1 MALDTNSVNRI
12 FGAARARDISK
23 VEELWIALQSHEGA
37 VEELQTFLNIAQEV
51 AGRGDKDKAAELLLL
66 LKDDLAKAGKHDEL
80 FELLRTAV
88 RYSHRVRDVRG
99 ELVTQYRRKYGERP
113 GLEAILSRVD
123 LAGEGRVDEAV
134 AQLDQAFY
142 FQEGDY
148 VFHGRGWG
156 IGRVVECHP
165 EVGEFVIDFARR
177 RGQRMEAGMAMSAL
191 ERRTEDDLDVLLWT
205 DKDSVRAMAE
215 ADALALLKAALNA
228 SGGKLQARDLKSK
241 LADVLDK
248 SGWTKFWSKA
258 RKLAKDDPTIE
269 VGPAP
274 RSVISFRSEPL
285 SRTDEVEQA
294 IERAHEF
301 TDRLAIARRELNAER
316 SGGGEPP
323 SWLAKALELL
333 TQNHGKKGTDA
344 QRAAQIELTLF
355 RLEVVAQWPKLLP
368 ELEAVDPDTGEPR
381 QAHEVPAVIAAFD
394 GLVGDALP
402 PVLAAISIA
411 EYRRQAI
418 RLAAKLLGEQASAAL
433 SAVLLDPAPQSWETA
448 SAELEAIGRLDLV
461 EHAVEQVLI
470 RPHDYPEALAAL
482 TRARLANGKKEVAA
496 GRSDSEL
503 LVKALQVFDQVNLQF
518 KGTQD
523 RRRKMSLKPTVEALR
538 SLISEKNQR
547 VLKNVIGEGTEGD
560 VRRVL
565 QIVRQSPTLTPTIK
579 RSTEKFV
586 ALRFPE
592 LLATVATTRRGDD
605 REDDVL
611 YSTAEGVRR
620 RERELT
626 EIMEVKMPEITVEIG
641 KALEFGDISEN
652 AELDAARERQQ
663 RLAEQAKRIQDDLER
678 VRVIQ
683 LENVDT
689 DEVRIGTRVVVE
701 NLEAH
706 EEETYSI
713 LGPWD
718 LDEEDPSI
726 ISHLSALAVGLLGS
740 RVGAEVTVQLPT
752 GDTAKYLVKAIERVV
767 LQET

>member
-1 MALDTNSVNRI
+1 MALDTNAVNRI

-23 VEELWIALQSHEGA
+23 VEELWIDLQSHEGA
-37 VEELQTFLNIAQEV
+37 VGELQTFLNVAQEV

-99 ELVTQYRRKYGERP
+99 ELVTQYRRKYGERA

-123 LAGEGRVDEAV
+123 LAGEGRVDDAV

-142 FQEGDY
+142 FQEGDF

-165 EVGEFVIDFARR
+165 EAGEFVVDFARR

-191 ERRTEDDLDVLLWT
+191 ERRSKNDLDVLLWT
-205 DKDSVRAMAE
+205 DKDAVRTMAE
-215 ADALALLKAALNA
+215 EDALGLLKAALNA
-228 SGGKLQARDLKSK
+228 AGGKLQARDLKGK

-248 SGWTKFWSKA
+248 TSWTKFWNKA

-269 VGPAP
+269 VGAAP
-274 RSVISFRSEPL
+274 RSLISFRSEPL
-285 SRTDEVEQA
+285 SRDDEVAQA
-294 IERAHEF
+294 IGRAHEF

-316 SGGGEPP
+316 SGGEPP
-323 SWLAKALELL
+323 EWLTKALELL
-333 TQNHGKKGTDA
+333 TKNHGKKGTPA
-344 QRAAQIELTLF
+344 QLAAQIELTLF

-394 GLVGDALP
+394 GLVGEALP
-402 PVLAAISIA
+402 PVLGAVSIA

-418 RLAAKLLGEQASAAL
+418 RLATKLLGEQASATL
-433 SAVLLDPAPQSWETA
+433 SAVLLDPAPQSWDTA

-461 EHAVEQVLI
+461 NDAVEQVLI

-482 TRARLANGKKEVAA
+482 TRARLSNGKKDVAA

-523 RRRKMSLKPTVEALR
+523 RRRKTALKPTVEALR
-538 SLISEKNQR
+538 ALISEKNQR
-547 VLKNVIGEGTEGD
+547 VLATVIGEGTEGD

-592 LLATVATTRRGDD
+592 LLATVATTRRADE
-605 REDDVL
+605 REDNVL

-620 RERELT
+620 RERELN
-626 EIMEVKMPEITVEIG
+626 EIMEVKMPEITIEIG

-678 VRVIQ
+678 VRVIH

-689 DEVRIGTRVVVE
+689 DEVRVGTRVVVE
-701 NLEAH
+701 HLGTH
-706 EEETYSI
+706 EDETYSI

-718 LDEEDPSI
+718 LDDEDPSI
-726 ISHLSALAVGLLGS
+726 ISHLSALALGLLGN
-740 RVGAEVTVQLPT
+740 RVGDEVTVQLPS
-752 GDTAKYLVKAIERVV
+752 GGAAKYLIKAIERVV